1 MEDIDV
7 VRNLNQALKMRDFNL
22 VEEIKENVATR
33 IVLNEKE
40 LSEQQALLELIETSR
55 GVVEDLQMYH
65 GDND

>member
-7 VRNLNQALKMRDFNL
+7 LRNLNQALQNRDFNL
-22 VEEIKENVATR
+22 VEEIKESVATR
-33 IVLNEKE
+33 IVFNKKE

-55 GVVEDLQMYH
+55 GVVEDLQVYH